1 MTIERLHQ
9 SCFERSRPSQNRH
22 RCGAVAVGSGFY
34 QQIAGTP
41 LIWLVVLAPL
51 WPCCSEFPDRA

>member
-1 MTIERLHQ
+1 
-9 SCFERSRPSQNRH
+9 
-22 RCGAVAVGSGFY
+22 VAVGSGFY